1 MLLAYQLTKTGS
13 VYTWNR
19 KIVIGKDLKITTDKK
34 SVFLINQRRG
44 TSVKAGAQWST
55 VIAGNLWEL
64 LNLLHHSVGALH
76 LLYVTSAT
84 PLQISLIPAWEPA
97 PDKIDSG
104 LQNYARLL
112 LFGFLNWPLTM
123 FLQIAFSERKTLTT
137 ETLRLR
143 RWWQKTLRTGTLR
156 IWDVEEKQFLTTNI
170 S

>member
-1 MLLAYQLTKTGS
+1 MFLAYQLTKTGS

-34 SVFLINQRRG
+34 SVCLINQRRG

-55 VIAGNLWEL
+55 VIAGNLWE
-64 LNLLHHSVGALH
+64 HFTSFKSVAALH
-76 LLYVTSAT
+76 VTSAT

-123 FLQIAFSERKTLTT
+123 ILQIAFSEQKTLTT
-137 ETLRLR
+137 ETLRFRLWR
-143 RWWQKTLRTGTLR
+143 QKTLRAGTLR
-156 IWDVEEKQFLTTNI
+156 IWDVEQK
-170 S
+170 